1 MSGRLGLAL
10 FLLMMTALVAP
21 AAELFVAPDGS
32 DDNVG
37 TKARPF
43 ATIQRAQE
51 AVRDV
56 AGKEPVTV
64 NLRAGTY
71 YLTKPVVFGA
81 EDSGAVNR
89 IVVYKAYEKE
99 KVRVSGGK
107 RLSLQWQEHK
117 GGIKKAKISRAII
130 ESAAFDQFFV
140 NGQRRHKARF
150 PNRDPDAYVFD
161 GVTSFDQLCRRASR
175 WQKPHTG
182 FMHAIHIHRWGSL
195 HYRVTGFD
203 RDKGK
208 LQLEGG
214 WQQNRTS
221 DFRKDQVMVENIFEE
236 LDAPGEWYLDHDQA
250 VLYFYPT
257 PDIDLQTAV
266 FEIGGLKELFLFQ
279 GSAGQPVKHI
289 SLEGIEFVHVGR
301 TFLDKYE
308 PLLRGDWA
316 ICRLAAVRISGAED
330 CSVRDCFFN
339 QLGGNGVFLDGYNRR
354 CEITDS
360 RFHKLGESAVC
371 AVGSY
376 EASRSGAIG
385 YDNNWPEDDFDVA
398 PGPEGSAYPKNCRVR
413 DCLIYNIG
421 RVGKQTAG
429 VFVSMAEDVTVSHC
443 TIFSVPRS
451 GITVNDGCWG
461 GHVIEFNDIF
471 DTVIETGDH
480 GPFNSWGRDRY
491 WKTRHHSEKPFH
503 DPQDSTGQKLARKR
517 ALLDNHNTTIIRN
530 NRFWHSGSHS
540 WGIDLDDGS
549 TNYHIYNNLTLG
561 IIKATFSG
569 TISLLSWKGAPRIA
583 GSGPSRATSRCGTT
597 ICTGR

>member
-195 HYRVTGFD
+195 HY
-203 RDKGK
+203 
-208 LQLEGG
+208 
-214 WQQNRTS
+214 
-221 DFRKDQVMVENIFEE
+221 
-236 LDAPGEWYLDHDQA
+236 
-250 VLYFYPT
+250 
-257 PDIDLQTAV
+257 
-266 FEIGGLKELFLFQ
+266 
-279 GSAGQPVKHI
+279 
-289 SLEGIEFVHVGR
+289 
-301 TFLDKYE
+301 
-308 PLLRGDWA
+308 
-316 ICRLAAVRISGAED
+316 
-330 CSVRDCFFN
+330 
-339 QLGGNGVFLDGYNRR
+339 
-354 CEITDS
+354 
-360 RFHKLGESAVC
+360 
-371 AVGSY
+371 
-376 EASRSGAIG
+376 
-385 YDNNWPEDDFDVA
+385 
-398 PGPEGSAYPKNCRVR
+398 
-413 DCLIYNIG
+413 
-421 RVGKQTAG
+421 
-429 VFVSMAEDVTVSHC
+429 
-443 TIFSVPRS
+443 
-451 GITVNDGCWG
+451 
-461 GHVIEFNDIF
+461 
-471 DTVIETGDH
+471 
-480 GPFNSWGRDRY
+480 
-491 WKTRHHSEKPFH
+491 
-503 DPQDSTGQKLARKR
+503 
-517 ALLDNHNTTIIRN
+517 
-530 NRFWHSGSHS
+530 
-540 WGIDLDDGS
+540 
-549 TNYHIYNNLTLG
+549 
-561 IIKATFSG
+561 
-569 TISLLSWKGAPRIA
+569 
-583 GSGPSRATSRCGTT
+583 
-597 ICTGR
+597 